1 MVRNRYNDHELEK
14 LKRNVSI
21 LHVCAAHGIELKGH
35 GTGDYVGRCP
45 FHEEDEPSFI
55 VTPSKNLF
63 HCMGCDAGGSVIDL
77 VMKLDGLTFR
87 EAVDKLMTSNGLI
100 SRGADAASASASAAA
115 RLKKQKD
122 DTPAVSPARAAQL
135 LERVAAI
142 YEKNLPES
150 PEALEY
156 LKRRG
161 LDNTE
166 QLTAHRAGYANGR
179 LHEILPQSGKVLD
192 ELKALGVLSKSGHES
207 SGGGLP
213 REHFAGC
220 VVFPVTDVDGNIV
233 TLYGRHVGDGLK
245 RHVFLPKR
253 HTGLWN
259 APVLKTYPEIIAVES
274 VLDAL
279 SVEAAGFPNVV
290 AIQGTNGLHDG
301 DIADMLRFGVGR
313 VILMLDGD
321 KAGAEA
327 CEKIERRIKTHPAFA
342 DLSTEAS
349 AKEEAP
355 AGKPDLDAGA
365 TPVGVALRILPDDHD
380 PNSFLVAFGKEKLS
394 ELILCERGVLPETF
408 GERASPEGKADAL
421 RDEGQT
427 EPSPLACSE
436 LGRGASSPAQMLDG
450 DGAFTVS
457 CGARHYRLMGLDKG
471 QRKLKVTV
479 RVEHAGRLHVDTLDL
494 YSARSRRNL
503 EQDLCRLFSSG
514 GGPCGEAT
522 PEIIEADITKLV
534 KRCEAVRV
542 TAEAD
547 PAAAPVLTAKEKD
560 EAAAFGKR
568 PDLLDAILADYET
581 CGLVGEEPNK
591 LLGYL
596 AAVSRKMPEPLS
608 ILILSSSGAG
618 KTALQDAACGFV
630 PPEDLVKLTS
640 LSGKALFYKDRM
652 SLKHKVL
659 ALEEGAGAEDASYAI
674 RNLISAGELVVE
686 AAMKDPTTGR
696 ITTMTNRVEG
706 PTAVLMTTTNPE
718 IDPETKSRF
727 IVTSA
732 DESREQ
738 TRAILS
744 FQRRREGLD
753 GLFTSRAAEDTLKR
767 HHNFQ
772 RLLRPLSIV
781 NPIHETLSYADDR
794 LQGRRDQPK
803 YLALI
808 RAVAFLRQ
816 LQKPVRQ
823 AQGRPIRTDG
833 RNGESVEYIEVD
845 AEDVTLANRLAHE
858 ILGHSL
864 DELSRPSR
872 NLLLEL
878 EKMVRERLGDP
889 EDKDEDQGGSL
900 HRVSFTRRE
909 IREFTGWSNYR
920 VHIHLKELVEFEY
933 VSVETDRVNNTY
945 RYRLLYDGQG
955 KDGSR
960 FMLGLSAEGGSAS
973 GGNAPDA
980 EA

>member
-1 MVRNRYNDHELEK
+1 MARNNDRRREFSQADLDH
-14 LKRNVSI
+14 LKQNISI
-21 LHVCAAHGIELKGH
+21 EALCRSRGIELRKH
-35 GTGDYVGRCP
+35 GSADLVGKCP
-45 FHEEDEPSFI
+45 FHDEDEPSFV
-55 VTPSKNLF
+55 VTPGKNLF
-63 HCMGCDAGGSVIDL
+63 HCLGCDAGGSVIDL

-87 EAVDKLMTSNGLI
+87 EAVLRLMTDNGLVTT
-100 SRGADAASASASAAA
+100 AAETT
-115 RLKKQKD
+115 KQKD
-122 DTPAVSPARAAQL
+122 DTSAVSPARAAQL
-135 LERVAAI
+135 LERVASI

-150 PEALEY
+150 PEPLAY

-192 ELKALGVLSKSGHES
+192 ELKALGVLSKSGHE
-207 SGGGLP
+207 
-213 REHFAGC
+213 HFAGC

-233 TLYGRHVGDGLK
+233 TLYGRHVGDGPK
-245 RHVFLPKR
+245 RHMFLPKR

-279 SVEAAGFPNVV
+279 SVEAVGFPNVV

-301 DIADMLRFGVGR
+301 DIADMLRYGVGR
-313 VILMLDGD
+313 VILLLDGD
-321 KAGAEA
+321 KAGADA
-327 CEKIERRIKTHPAFA
+327 CEKIKRRITTH
-342 DLSTEAS
+342 
-349 AKEEAP
+349 
-355 AGKPDLDAGA
+355 PDLDAGA

-421 RDEGQT
+421 RDGGKT
-427 EPSPLACSE
+427 EPSPLA
-436 LGRGASSPAQMLDG
+436 SSPVQMLDG
-450 DGAFTVS
+450 DGSFTVS

-494 YSARSRRNL
+494 YSARSRRTL
-503 EQDLCRLFSSG
+503 SQDLCRLF
-514 GGPCGEAT
+514 EET
-522 PEIIEADITKLV
+522 PEIIEADITKLI
-534 KRCEAVRV
+534 KRCEAVGV

-560 EAAAFGKR
+560 QAAEFGKR
-568 PDLLDAILADYET
+568 ADLFDAILADFET
-581 CGLVGEEPNK
+581 CGLIGEEANK
-591 LLGYL
+591 LLCYL
-596 AAVSRKMPEPLS
+596 AVTSRKMSEPLCV
-608 ILILSSSGAG
+608 LILSSSGAG
-618 KTALQDAACGFV
+618 KTALQDSACGFV
-630 PPEDLVKLTS
+630 PSEDLVKLTS

-706 PTAVLMTTTNPE
+706 PTDILMTTTNPE
-718 IDPETKSRF
+718 LDPETKSRF
-727 IVTSA
+727 IVTA
-732 DESREQ
+732 VDESREQ
-738 TRAILS
+738 TRAILA
-744 FQRRREGLD
+744 FQRQREGLD
-753 GLFTSRAAEDTLKR
+753 GLFTSRAVDDTLKR

-772 RLLRPLSIV
+772 RLLKPLSIV
-781 NPIHETLSYADDR
+781 NPIHGELSYADDR

-816 LQKPVRQ
+816 LQKP
-823 AQGRPIRTDG
+823 IRTDK
-833 RNGESVEYIEVD
+833 RNGETVEYIEVD
-845 AEDVTLANRLAHE
+845 AEDVKLANRLAHE

-878 EKMVRERLGDP
+878 EKMVRERLGDG
-889 EDKDEDQGGSL
+889 DQEEGGSL
-900 HRVSFTRRE
+900 HRASFTRRE

-960 FMLGLSAEGGSAS
+960 FMLGLNE
-973 GGNAPDA
+973 PDA

>member
-1 MVRNRYNDHELEK
+1 MARNNDRRREQFSQADLDH
-14 LKRNVSI
+14 LKQSVSI
-21 LHVCAAHGIELKGH
+21 EALCRSRGIELRKH
-35 GTGDYVGRCP
+35 GSADLVGKCP
-45 FHEEDEPSFI
+45 FHDEDEPSFV
-55 VTPSKNLF
+55 VTPGKNLF
-63 HCMGCDAGGSVIDL
+63 HCLGCDAGGSVIDL

-87 EAVDKLMTSNGLI
+87 EAVLRLMTDNGLVTT
-100 SRGADAASASASAAA
+100 AAETT
-115 RLKKQKD
+115 KKKD

-135 LERVAAI
+135 LERVASI

-156 LKRRG
+156 LKHRG

-192 ELKALGVLSKSGHES
+192 ELKALGVLSKSGHE
-207 SGGGLP
+207 
-213 REHFAGC
+213 HFAGC

-233 TLYGRHVGDGLK
+233 TLYGRHVGDGPK

-301 DIADMLRFGVGR
+301 DIGDMLRYGVGR

-327 CEKIERRIKTHPAFA
+327 CEKIKRRITTH
-342 DLSTEAS
+342 
-349 AKEEAP
+349 
-355 AGKPDLDAGA
+355 PDLDAGA
-365 TPVGVALRILPDDHD
+365 TPISVALRILPDDHD

-408 GERASPEGKADAL
+408 DQPSRGPGGGHPGSAADAL
-421 RDEGQT
+421 RDEGQRDT
-427 EPSPLACSE
+427 PREPS
-436 LGRGASSPAQMLDG
+436 QMLDA
-450 DGAFTVS
+450 DGSFTVS
-457 CGARHYRLMGLDKG
+457 CGQRHYRLMGLDKG

-503 EQDLCRLFSSG
+503 SQDLCRLF
-514 GGPCGEAT
+514 EET

-560 EAAAFGKR
+560 QAAEFGKR
-568 PDLLDAILADYET
+568 PDLFDAILADFET
-581 CGLVGEEPNK
+581 CGLVGEEANK
-591 LLGYL
+591 LLCYL
-596 AAVSRKMPEPLS
+596 AVTSRKMSEPLCV
-608 ILILSSSGAG
+608 LILSSSGAG
-618 KTALQDAACGFV
+618 KTALQDSACGFV

-686 AAMKDPTTGR
+686 AAMKDPATGR

-706 PTAVLMTTTNPE
+706 PTDILMTTTNPE

-727 IVTSA
+727 IVTA
-732 DESREQ
+732 VDESREQ
-738 TRAILS
+738 TRAILA
-744 FQRRREGLD
+744 FQRQREGLD
-753 GLFTSRAAEDTLKR
+753 GLFTSRAVDDTLKR

-772 RLLRPLSIV
+772 RLLKPLSIV
-781 NPIHETLSYADDR
+781 NPIHGELSYADDR

-816 LQKPVRQ
+816 LQKPVR
-823 AQGRPIRTDG
+823 TDK
-833 RNGESVEYIEVD
+833 RNGETVEYIEVD
-845 AEDVTLANRLAHE
+845 AEDVKLANRLAHE

-889 EDKDEDQGGSL
+889 EDEDSDQGGSL

-960 FMLGLSAEGGSAS
+960 FMLGLNG
-973 GGNAPDA
+973 PDA

>member
-1 MVRNRYNDHELEK
+1 MARNNDRRREPFSQADLDHLKQSISIEALCRLRGIK
-14 LKRNVSI
+14 LRK
-21 LHVCAAHGIELKGH
+21 HGSADL
-35 GTGDYVGRCP
+35 VGKCP
-45 FHEEDEPSFI
+45 FHDEDEPSFV

-63 HCMGCDAGGSVIDL
+63 HCLGCDAGGSVIDL
-77 VMKLDGLTFR
+77 VMKLDCLTFR
-87 EAVDKLMTSNGLI
+87 EAVLRLMTDNGLVTT
-100 SRGADAASASASAAA
+100 AAETA
-115 RLKKQKD
+115 KQKD
-122 DTPAVSPARAAQL
+122 DTPAVSPARAARL

-166 QLTAHRAGYANGR
+166 QLAAHRSGYANGR

-192 ELKALGVLSKSGHES
+192 ELKALGVLSRSGH
-207 SGGGLP
+207 
-213 REHFAGC
+213 EHFAGC

-233 TLYGRHVGDGLK
+233 TLYGRHVGDGPK

-301 DIADMLRFGVGR
+301 DIADMLRYGVGR
-313 VILMLDGD
+313 VLLMLDGD

-327 CEKIERRIKTHPAFA
+327 CDKIERRITTHA
-342 DLSTEAS
+342 
-349 AKEEAP
+349 
-355 AGKPDLDAGA
+355 DLDAGA

-380 PNSFLVAFGKEKLS
+380 PNSFLLAFGKEKLS

-408 GERASPEGKADAL
+408 NPPSCGPGGGHPGSAADAL
-421 RDEGQT
+421 RDEGQRDT
-427 EPSPLACSE
+427 PREPS
-436 LGRGASSPAQMLDG
+436 QMLDA
-450 DGAFTVS
+450 DGSFTVS
-457 CGARHYRLMGLDKG
+457 CGQRHYRLMGLDKA

-494 YSARSRRNL
+494 YSARSRRTL
-503 EQDLCRLFSSG
+503 SQDLCRLF
-514 GGPCGEAT
+514 EET

-547 PAAAPVLTAKEKD
+547 PAAAPILTAKEKD
-560 EAAAFGKR
+560 QAAEFGKR
-568 PDLLDAILADYET
+568 PDLFDAILADFEA
-581 CGLVGEEPNK
+581 CGLVGEEANK
-591 LLGYL
+591 LLCYL
-596 AAVSRKMPEPLS
+596 AVTSRKMSEPLCV
-608 ILILSSSGAG
+608 LILSSSGAG
-618 KTALQDAACGFV
+618 KTALQDSACGFV

-706 PTAVLMTTTNPE
+706 PTDILMTTTNPE
-718 IDPETKSRF
+718 LDPETKSRF
-727 IVTSA
+727 IVTA
-732 DESREQ
+732 VDESREQ
-738 TRAILS
+738 TRAILA
-744 FQRRREGLD
+744 FQRQREGLD
-753 GLFTSRAAEDTLKR
+753 GLFTSRAVDDTLKR

-772 RLLRPLSIV
+772 RLLKPLSIV
-781 NPIHETLSYADDR
+781 NPIHGELSYADDR

-816 LQKPVRQ
+816 LQKP
-823 AQGRPIRTDG
+823 IRTDK
-833 RNGESVEYIEVD
+833 RNGETVEYIEVD
-845 AEDVTLANRLAHE
+845 AEDVKLANRLAHE

-878 EKMVRERLGDP
+878 EKMVRERLGDG
-889 EDKDEDQGGSL
+889 DQEEGGSL
-900 HRVSFTRRE
+900 HRASFTRRE

-960 FMLGLSAEGGSAS
+960 FMLGLNE
-973 GGNAPDA
+973 PDA